1 MYKRKCVG
9 CNSNIIYKNE
19 KNMNLAEQRESKCR
33 SCSSKEKA
41 IKTGKLIECDICKK
55 EIYRA
60 KWELKDR
67 NFCSK
72 GCANKAHSLL
82 LTKYEYENVKCE
94 YCNKDFKP
102 KHNGG
107 KKYCSVTCNARAN
120 LKTINSTEPK
130 KKSTKPELYFL
141 ELLKSSNIAYK
152 HQFAVPWKK
161 GWKKWYD
168 FYLPDKNILVEIDG
182 IYWHGKGISNVD
194 LNSQQWNTRKNDRLK
209 NILSKARGYTLI
221 RIWSDEI
228 KTFNI
233 NSLKNE

>member
-1 MYKRKCVG
+1 MYKRECPECKKEI
-9 CNSNIIYKNE
+9 NYKN
-19 KNMNLAEQRESKCR
+19 KRYYTSAQLKGKKCK
-33 SCSSKEKA
+33 SCSSPKKG
-41 IKTGKLIECDICKK
+41 ILNGNIVHCNTCNK

-60 KWELKDR
+60 DWELKER
-67 NFCSK
+67 NFCGK
-72 GCANKAHSLL
+72 DCANKAHSLL
-82 LTKYEYENVKCE
+82 LTKYTYENIKCD
-94 YCNKDFKP
+94 YCNKEFKP

-120 LKTINSTEPK
+120 LKTINSIEPK

-141 ELLKSSNIAYK
+141 DLLKSSNIAYT

-168 FYLPDKNILVEIDG
+168 FYLPDKNILIEIDG
-182 IYWHGKGISNVD
+182 IYWHGKDINNKD